1 MTNGFPSIS
10 AGRADSGA
18 FRPLPAMIEDQ
29 ADRTPER
36 PAVSYDGRTLSY
48 RSFDELANGLA
59 VALAERG
66 IGRGAAVPVLL
77 GNSLELPVAYFA
89 LMKLGAAFVP
99 LDAAWPAERLHTTL
113 DVLQPVAVLCHTPAD
128 LPAQYRSAALAVE
141 GGRISPTPRRPGVP
155 LGPDDLI
162 YGFFT
167 SGTTG
172 VPKCAMNL
180 HGGVANRF
188 RFMSRYF
195 AATGEEVVLQ
205 NSKHTFDSSI
215 WQLFWPLTEGGRTVL
230 PVQGEFLDL
239 ERTVATIAEY
249 RVTASDFVSSIFNA
263 LVALVDADPASVLP
277 QLASLRWLIV
287 GSEPVNPKAV
297 RHLTSLLPGLRVTN
311 GYGPTETSIGM
322 AFHPMSAEDGDTVPI
337 GRPIDNCHA
346 AIVDEAVRLVP
357 AGAVGEIA
365 VGGACVG
372 AGYLSAPEAT
382 ARVFIPNPF
391 SPHIPGDRL
400 YLTGDLGRLDEQG
413 RLYFLGRK
421 DFQVKIGGVRIEL
434 GEVEAVAERCP
445 GVRQAVVLVEEQPA
459 GKSLALFAACDEG
472 LSEQELRD
480 HLSAHLPRTS
490 RPRRVFLLPSMP
502 LSENGKA
509 DRTELGH
516 ILDRRRA
523 ADAAELLGGA
533 APDGLAGRVLWAMR
547 AALGRPDLA
556 GDEHFMD
563 AGGDSLKALTA
574 INAIR
579 AEFDLKELCAQDL
592 FDQPTAER
600 LTRLIEAYQADDRTV
615 ADEPELMAAD
625 AAGPA
630 VAFAPV
636 VGEGF
641 EAGGGVRTEV
651 QAEAG
656 TEVQTDV
663 PTDGPTEV
671 QTVLVAGGTGF
682 VGSRVVHELLRS
694 GLQVICLARAG
705 DDARA
710 TDRVVDALFRR
721 GLWAPGFAGRLAGVA
736 GDLSL
741 PGLGLADD
749 VWERLSHSADLVLN
763 CGAMVNFLFDY
774 RAHRR
779 TNVLG
784 TGEMLRL
791 AGGGRTVPLVHVST
805 LAALQDA
812 ATGRADAVPE
822 DVDVAAIG
830 APPGGYNRSKWVAE
844 RYLAAARERGATVT
858 VLRLGEVMPSADNG
872 IPNPLALTHL
882 LASAMIRLRVRPD
895 ADIKTDFSTVDYVA
909 ARIVAAVRD
918 RTVWGDTLHVLHP
931 SSVNF
936 AALLDTADSPP
947 ERVSC
952 REFLRRLRD
961 EAERTGERD
970 LAALAALLPSDP
982 DAVDEAGLRYAFDT
996 LLTDNA
1002 TLYRAD
1008 RCRAAEARWALA
1020 ESPVHD
1026 AISAYHGFLSRS
1038 VPGPM
1043 VVPGSMAVPGPV
1055 AVPAS

>member
-1 MTNGFPSIS
+1 MTNGFASIS
-10 AGRADSGA
+10 AGRTDPGA
-18 FRPLPAMIEDQ
+18 FRPVPAMIEDQ

-48 RSFDELANGLA
+48 RSLDGLANGLA
-59 VALAERG
+59 VALAGRG

-99 LDAAWPAERLHTTL
+99 LDAAWPAERLRTTL
-113 DVLQPVAVLCHTPAD
+113 DVLQPAAVLCHTPAD
-128 LPAQYRSAALAVE
+128 LPVEYRNVALSIE
-141 GGRISPTPRRPGVP
+141 SGRIPPTPQRPGVS

-172 VPKCAMNL
+172 IPKCAMNL

-263 LVALVDADPASVLP
+263 LVALVDADPAAVLP
-277 QLASLRWLIV
+277 KLASLRWLIV

-322 AFHPMSAEDGDTVPI
+322 AFHPMSAEDGDAIPI

-346 AIVDEAVRLVP
+346 AIVDDAVRLVP
-357 AGAVGEIA
+357 AGATGEIA

-372 AGYLSAPEAT
+372 AGYLGAPRAT
-382 ARVFIPNPF
+382 ARVFVPNPF
-391 SPHIPGDRL
+391 APHIPGDRL

-421 DFQVKIGGVRIEL
+421 DFQVKIGGMRIEL

-459 GKSLALFAACDEG
+459 GKSLALFVACDED
-472 LSEQELRD
+472 LSEQTLRD
-480 HLSAHLPRTS
+480 HLREHLPRTS
-490 RPRRVFLLPSMP
+490 LPRRVFLLPTMP

-533 APDGLAGRVLWAMR
+533 APAGLAGRVLWAMR

-574 INAIR
+574 VNAIR
-579 AEFDLKELCAQDL
+579 AEFDLRELCAQDL

-625 AAGPA
+625 AAAPA
-630 VAFAPV
+630 GAFASV
-636 VGEGF
+636 ASVGTEGF
-641 EAGGGVRTEV
+641 AGF
-651 QAEAG
+651 AAG
-656 TEVQTDV
+656 
-663 PTDGPTEV
+663 TEV

-682 VGSRVVHELLRS
+682 VGSRVVHELLRT
-694 GLQVICLARAG
+694 GLRVISLARAG

-710 TDRVVDALFRR
+710 TDRVVAALSSR
-721 GLWAPGFAGRLAGVA
+721 GLWAPEFAGRLTGVA

-741 PGLGLADD
+741 LGLGLADD
-749 VWERLSHSADLVLN
+749 VWERLSHSADVVLN

-784 TGEMLRL
+784 SGEMLRL
-791 AGGGRTVPLVHVST
+791 AAGGRPVPLVQVST

-812 ATGRADAVPE
+812 TIGRAAALPE
-822 DVDVAAIG
+822 SVDVATIG

-844 RYLAAARERGATVT
+844 RYLAAARENGATVT

-872 IPNPLALTHL
+872 IPNPVALTHL
-882 LASAMIRLRVRPD
+882 LATAMIRLGVRPD
-895 ADIKTDFSTVDYVA
+895 ADIRTDFSTVDYVA

-931 SSVNF
+931 SSVSF

-952 REFLRRLRD
+952 REFLQCLRG
-961 EAERTGERD
+961 EAERTGERA

-982 DAVDEAGLRYAFDT
+982 ASMDEAGLRYEFDT

-1008 RCRAAEARWALA
+1008 RCRAAEARWGLA
-1020 ESPVHD
+1020 ESSVQD
-1026 AISAYHGFLSRS
+1026 AISAYHGYLSRS
-1038 VPGPM
+1038 VPGPL
-1043 VVPGSMAVPGPV
+1043 